1 MLSGVMT
8 AAAFVAFIG
17 VVVWAYSRDR
27 KKDFQQAA
35 RLPLDDDQGDQS

>member
-27 KKDFQQAA
+27 KDDFQQAA
-35 RLPLDDDQGDQS
+35 RLPLQEDEGDQS